1 MFPFMLGVLVVSNL
15 LFFASLLL
23 FWHSLFG
30 RRSEQP

>member
-1 MFPFMLGVLVVSNL
+1 MFPFMFGVLVASNL

-23 FWHSLFG
+23 FWRNLFS